1 MHTIPQRQPHI
12 TVHQPRIARAPI
24 TALTIAALAAAL
36 LTGCANRSMSGQTF
50 PRSNAQSAWNVDY
63 GEVVDVREVKVEGE
77 ASLLGI
83 LIGSAIGHAV
93 GTEVS
98 GSRNAGAV
106 GAVVGAAAG
115 AATEQAV
122 TDTDALQITVEL
134 DSGNTVAIVQD
145 DEDRFEDG
153 ERVRVLT
160 ATVAST
166 HPSVMGTPG
175 VFGRAGHAGSAGFP
189 IPVTRARVQRL

>member
-1 MHTIPQRQPHI
+1 MHTIPQRQLRTTSRQMHI
-12 TVHQPRIARAPI
+12 ASAPI
-24 TALTIAALAAAL
+24 AALTIATLAAAT

-50 PRSNAQSAWNVDY
+50 PRSSAQSVWNVDY

-83 LIGSAIGHAV
+83 LIGSAIGHAA
-93 GTEVS
+93 GTEIS
-98 GSRNAGAV
+98 DSRNAGT
-106 GAVVGAAAG
+106 VGAAAG
-115 AATEQAV
+115 AATEQAL

-160 ATVAST
+160 ATVASA
-166 HPSVMGTPG
+166 HPAVMGAPG
-175 VFGRAGHAGSAGFP
+175 VFGRAGHGGGASF
-189 IPVTRARVQRL
+189 PVTRARVQRL

>member
-1 MHTIPQRQPHI
+1 MHTIPQRQLRTTSRQMHI
-12 TVHQPRIARAPI
+12 ASAPI
-24 TALTIAALAAAL
+24 AALTIATLAAAT

-50 PRSNAQSAWNVDY
+50 PRSSAQSVWNVDY

-83 LIGSAIGHAV
+83 LIGGAIGHAA
-93 GTEVS
+93 GTEIS
-98 GSRNAGAV
+98 GSPNAGAV

-122 TDTDALQITVEL
+122 TNTDALQITVEL
-134 DSGNTVAIVQD
+134 DSGSTVAIVQD

-166 HPSVMGTPG
+166 HPAVMGTPG
-175 VFGRAGHAGSAGFP
+175 VFGRAGHAGGAGFP
-189 IPVTRARVQRL
+189 VPVTRARVQRL